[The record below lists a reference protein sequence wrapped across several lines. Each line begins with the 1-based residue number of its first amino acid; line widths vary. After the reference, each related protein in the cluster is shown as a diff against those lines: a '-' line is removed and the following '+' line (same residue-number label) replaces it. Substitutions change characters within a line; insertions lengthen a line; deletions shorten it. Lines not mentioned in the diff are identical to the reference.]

1 MSINTDDTTSG
12 VQARILCVDDEPGVR
27 SALRRELQGYA
38 VEQAE
43 SAAHA
48 RTLLERS
55 AADVVICDMRMP
67 GEDGISV
74 TGRLR
79 ALAPEVAV
87 VILTMVDDDA
97 TLADAV
103 HHGAV
108 GYVLKG
114 ADAGKWAITEVVE
127 KGDGAWA
134 KVSSLYTT
142 LTFFQFTLSRA
153 HSLSSRRAML
163 TFNLH
168 RARRSSTPA
177 SEPAVPSPAWAGR
190 ASAETCCRRSGLLC
204 TRFEDWG

>member
-1 MSINTDDTTSG
+1 MVKDHHVADWKDNKIFNVATTFT
-12 VQARILCVDDEPGVR
+12 PKM
-27 SALRRELQGYA
+27 
-38 VEQAE
+38 
-43 SAAHA
+43 
-48 RTLLERS
+48 
-55 AADVVICDMRMP
+55 VI
-67 GEDGISV
+67 EN
-74 TGRLR
+74 
-79 ALAPEVAV
+79 
-87 VILTMVDDDA
+87 
-97 TLADAV
+97 
-103 HHGAV
+103 
-108 GYVLKG
+108 VLKG

-168 RARRSSTPA
+168 RARRSSTPV